1 MNNSKQGEHEYYTID
16 LMRIFTQLM
25 KKLWLIILAAIIG
38 AGVGFS
44 VASFGIAPK
53 YSSQI
58 MLYVNNSSISLGST
72 SFSISASELSAAQSL
87 VKTYVVILNNRT
99 TLEKVIDLAKLDYTY
114 GQLSSMISASPVDE
128 TEVFTVKVTCGDPY
142 EAAKIANCIAEVL
155 PERIS
160 EIIDGSK
167 MEVVDVAVPN
177 TNKVSPSITK
187 YTAVGMII
195 GLLLACG
202 VITIFVILDNTIQDE
217 DYIVKVYDYPILA
230 KVPDLLDSE
239 AARFN
244 YYSYTQSLGKKGGK

>member
-1 MNNSKQGEHEYYTID
+1 
-16 LMRIFTQLM
+16 
-25 KKLWLIILAAIIG
+25 
-38 AGVGFS
+38 
-44 VASFGIAPK
+44 
-53 YSSQI
+53 
-58 MLYVNNSSISLGST
+58 
-72 SFSISASELSAAQSL
+72 
-87 VKTYVVILNNRT
+87 
-99 TLEKVIDLAKLDYTY
+99 
-114 GQLSSMISASPVDE
+114 MISASPVDD
-128 TEVFTVKVTCGDPY
+128 TEVFKVKVTCGDPY

-177 TNKVSPSITK
+177 TNKVSPSITN
-187 YTAVGMII
+187 YTAIGMMI